1 MKIVTLSTYPFD
13 TPRHGGQHRLANI
26 VAAYKRA
33 RHTVVSVGVLGADHY
48 APSPGFLPYPAPG
61 ILGAYLD
68 NTFLMEDW
76 AIGRWAASDD
86 GGYAMLAAR
95 LPAGVDVLH
104 VEQPWLFEFAL
115 RFAAQGPRRIRVV
128 YGSQNI
134 EYRLK
139 QEIVASYLGATHAQ
153 ACAER
158 VQACELAALG
168 AADLVCAVSQG
179 DVDWSRQHTRAPVVL
194 APNGVAM
201 RTCTPEDLTAANKL
215 TGHRKY
221 ALYCASAHPP
231 NVVGFYDMFGAGI
244 GCLAPNERLVVAGSA
259 GQAILSAT
267 VARKTAGLTR
277 HLATSGE
284 ISEGALSALLQL
296 AHAMV
301 LPITHGGGTNL
312 KTAEALWSGHHVV
325 ATSVAMRGFEPFAAS
340 RGVTVADDPVQFR
353 TALRLAMAEPPLELT
368 PTERDARRVVLWE
381 SCLRPLVNH
390 VNELAR

>member
-26 VAAYKRA
+26 VAEYQRA
-33 RHTVVSVGVLGADHY
+33 RHTVHSIGVLGADHY
-48 APSPGFLPYPAPG
+48 APSPGFLPYPTPA
-61 ILGAYLD
+61 ILASHLE

-86 GGYAMLAAR
+86 GGYAALAAQV
-95 LPAGVDVLH
+95 PPGVDVLH
-104 VEQPWLFEFAL
+104 VEQPWLFAFAL
-115 RFAAQGPRRIRVV
+115 RFAAQGRRRVRVV

-139 QEIVASYLGATHAQ
+139 QEIVAGYLGVQHALE
-153 ACAER
+153 CAER

-179 DVDWSRQHTRAPVVL
+179 DADWSREHTKAPVVL
-194 APNGVAM
+194 APNGVAS
-201 RTCTPEDLTAANKL
+201 RACTPEDLTAANKL

-231 NVVGFYDMFGAGI
+231 NIVGFYDMFGAGI

-259 GQAILSAT
+259 GNAILSSAA
-267 VARKTAGLTR
+267 ARKTPGLTR
-277 HLATSGE
+277 HLAASGE

-325 ATSVAMRGFEPFAAS
+325 ATSVAMRGFETFVDD
-340 RGVTVADDPVQFR
+340 RGITVADDPVQFR
-353 TALRLAMAEPPLELT
+353 TALRLAMAAPPLELT
-368 PTERDARRVVLWE
+368 PAERDARRVVLWE
-381 SCLRPLVNH
+381 SCLRSLVNH
-390 VNELAR
+390 VNELAT

>member
-26 VAAYKRA
+26 VAEYKRA
-33 RHTVVSVGVLGADHY
+33 RHAVHSIGILGADHY
-48 APSPGFLPYPAPG
+48 APSAGFLPYPTPG
-61 ILGAYLD
+61 ILGSYLD

-86 GGYAMLAAR
+86 GGYAALAA
-95 LPAGVDVLH
+95 LVPAGVDVLH

-115 RFAAQGPRRIRVV
+115 RYAAQGRRRVRIV

-139 QEIVASYLGATHAQ
+139 EEIVASYLGPKHARD
-153 ACAER
+153 CAER

-168 AADLVCAVSQG
+168 AADLVCTVSQG
-179 DVDWSRQHTRAPVVL
+179 DADWSRQHTKAPVVL
-194 APNGVAM
+194 APNGVAA
-201 RTCTPEDLTAANKL
+201 RTCAPEDLTAANKL

-231 NVVGFYDMFGAGI
+231 NIVGFYDLFGAGI

-259 GQAILSAT
+259 GPAILSAPL
-267 VARKTAGLTR
+267 ARKTPGLTR
-277 HLATSGE
+277 HLACSGE

-296 AHAMV
+296 AHALV

-312 KTAEALWSGHHVV
+312 KTAEALWSGHHIV
-325 ATSVAMRGFEPFAAS
+325 ATSVAMRGFETFAKD

-353 TALRLAMAEPPLELT
+353 TALRLAMAAPPLALT
-368 PTERDARRVVLWE
+368 PAERDARRIVLWE
-381 SCLRPLVNH
+381 SCLRALVNH
-390 VNELAR
+390 VNKLAA

>member
-26 VAAYKRA
+26 VAEYKRA
-33 RHTVVSVGVLGADHY
+33 RHTVHSIGVLGADHY
-48 APSPGFLPYPAPG
+48 APSAGFLPYPTPG
-61 ILGAYLD
+61 PLSSYLD

-86 GGYAMLAAR
+86 GGYAALAAKM
-95 LPAGVDVLH
+95 PAGVDLLH

-115 RFAAQGPRRIRVV
+115 RFAAQGRRRIRIV
-128 YGSQNI
+128 YGSQNV

-139 QEIVASYLGATHAQ
+139 QEIVTTYLGASHAKE
-153 ACAER
+153 CAEL

-168 AADLVCAVSQG
+168 AADLVCVVSQG
-179 DVDWSRQHTRAPVVL
+179 DAEWSRQHTRAPVLL
-194 APNGVAM
+194 APNGVVT
-201 RTCTPEDLTAANKL
+201 RSCTPEDLTAANKL

-231 NVVGFYDMFGAGI
+231 NIVGFYDMFGAGI

-267 VARKTAGLTR
+267 AARKTAGLTR
-277 HLATSGE
+277 HLAASGE
-284 ISEGALSALLQL
+284 ITEGALSALLQL

-312 KTAEALWSGHHVV
+312 KTAEALWSGHHIV
-325 ATSVAMRGFEPFAAS
+325 ATSVAMRGFEPFIES

-353 TALRLAMAEPPLELT
+353 TALRLAMAAPPLELT
-368 PTERDARRVVLWE
+368 PAERDARRVVLWE
-381 SCLRPLVNH
+381 ACLRSLVKH
-390 VNELAR
+390 VSTLAT